1 LAIVNGLKTFKQYLL
16 GRHFVVRTDHAA
28 LQWLRKTPELMG
40 QQARWLTF
48 IEQFNFQIQ
57 HRIGTKHGNA
67 DSLSRRPEDDEYHAR
82 VTRNEET
89 DIKQRVSKVDLVN
102 SNSTIQSGSDRCSA
116 GESLADKQL
125 KDPDIGPLLAWRLRQ
140 VDPPL
145 ISELVAESV
154 AAKELWSQWHS
165 LVLKN
170 GVLYRRHEYKN
181 GQPVA
186 MQLIVP
192 SSMKNDFI
200 KQVHGGMC
208 RGHMGIRRSRSVV
221 TGDIGEGMFA
231 DFADNVRLV
240 QNTSEVSC
248 RKQPTSSHY

>member
-1 LAIVNGLKTFKQYLL
+1 M
-16 GRHFVVRTDHAA
+16 VRTDHAA
-28 LQWLRKTPELMG
+28 LQWLRKTPEPMG

-48 IEQFNFQIQ
+48 IEQFNFEIQ

-67 DSLSRRPEDDEYHAR
+67 DSLSRRPEDDGYHAR
-82 VTRNEET
+82 VTKSEET
-89 DIKQRVSKVDLVN
+89 DVKQRVSEVNLVN
-102 SNSTIQSGSDRCSA
+102 PNSTVQSGSEHCSA
-116 GESLADKQL
+116 GKSLADKQL
-125 KDPDIGPLLAWRLRQ
+125 KDPGIGPLLAWRLRQ
-140 VDPPL
+140 VDPPP
-145 ISELVAESV
+145 ISELVAES
-154 AAKELWSQWHS
+154 AATKELWSQWHS

-208 RGHMGIRRSRSVV
+208 TWGFGAR
-221 TGDIGEGMFA
+221 
-231 DFADNVRLV
+231 
-240 QNTSEVSC
+240 
-248 RKQPTSSHY
+248 

>member
-1 LAIVNGLKTFKQYLL
+1 MLTLTSLA
-16 GRHFVVRTDHAA
+16 RADHH
-28 LQWLRKTPELMG
+28 M
-40 QQARWLTF
+40 
-48 IEQFNFQIQ
+48 
-57 HRIGTKHGNA
+57 
-67 DSLSRRPEDDEYHAR
+67 YHAR
-82 VTRNEET
+82 VTRSKET
-89 DIKQRVSKVDLVN
+89 DVKQRVSEVDLAN
-102 SNSTIQSGSDRCSA
+102 SNSTIQPGSEHCSA

-140 VDPPL
+140 VNPPP
-145 ISELVAESV
+145 ISELVAES
-154 AAKELWSQWHS
+154 AATKELWSQWHS

-208 RGHMGIRRSRSVV
+208 GGHMGIRRTIEQVQKRGYWRYWRRDVDVVYGMPEKVVSVNYDDYAEEMEDRMRTAYTFVRQNLQRAAERSKRYHDLRVRPQTHEV
-221 TGDIGEGMFA
+221 EDWFYYYNPRKFA
-231 DFADNVRLV
+231 
-240 QNTSEVSC
+240 E
-248 RKQPTSSHY
+248 KQKKMAASV